1 MTNAKLQ
8 RIWAGLDDNERF
20 GLSFGL
26 FPARLIPEKLTA
38 QESVE
43 LIGMSQ
49 AKTGVQC

>member
-8 RIWAGLDDNERF
+8 RIWDSLDENERF

-26 FPARLIPEKLTA
+26 FPAKLIPEKLTA
-38 QESVE
+38 QESAE

-49 AKTGVQC
+49 AKTGVQF